1 MRPPYQKEVL
11 PNELVPGE
19 IYDGY
24 VTLENGHQISH
35 FCQVRVAEDGAI
47 TVYGHPI
54 EEEVLYYT
62 RPLTWQEE
70 KEWYEKASMNL
81 TPRDQLNL
89 IGIHTDLYGIGDA
102 RHEMWN
108 GWIEVTWQEQVIK
121 LREEDFFIVGLVDP
135 APARVGL
142 PMRHAI
148 AVVIEYDDGARY
160 WCHAEKDWFDD
171 MREESIE
178 QYKKLG
184 G

>member
-1 MRPPYQKEVL
+1 MKPQVKVL
-11 PNELVPGE
+11 PKDVVQDEY
-19 IYDGY
+19 YDGY
-24 VTLENGHQISH
+24 VTEENGHTISH
-35 FCQVRVAEDGAI
+35 FCRVEVGEDGSAW
-47 TVYGHPI
+47 VYGRRI
-54 EEEVLYYT
+54 TENVLYFT
-62 RPLTWQEE
+62 RPMN
-70 KEWYEKASMNL
+70 WYEEQEWNRQQTMKL

-108 GWIEVTWQEQVIK
+108 GWIEVTWEEQLLK
-121 LREEDFFIVGLVDP
+121 LRDEDFFIVGLVDP

-171 MREESIE
+171 MREESLE
-178 QYKKLG
+178 RYKQLG